1 MVVVVICLIWWFVF
15 TVTSL
20 VPCRPV
26 RSYWDPQ
33 VPGKCF
39 NFDLFF
45 LSASIA
51 DVLID
56 TVILALPVKMI
67 LGLQLSYRKKISLCS
82 VFSLGGL

>member
-1 MVVVVICLIWWFVF
+1 MISLVWWVVF
-15 TVTSL
+15 TVTAL

-33 VPGKCF
+33 VPGKCY
-39 NFDLFF
+39 NFDQFF

-56 TVILALPVKMI
+56 AVILALPVKMI
-67 LGLQLSYRKKISLCS
+67 LGLQLSTRKKVSLCS